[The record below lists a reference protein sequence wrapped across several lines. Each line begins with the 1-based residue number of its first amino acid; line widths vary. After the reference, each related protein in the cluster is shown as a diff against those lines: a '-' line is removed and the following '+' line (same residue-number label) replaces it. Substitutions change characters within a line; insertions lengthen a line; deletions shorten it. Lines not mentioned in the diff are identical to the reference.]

1 MNVELHR
8 ALVLKI
14 KENRD
19 AARGDIFAK
28 ARLLYTTANVK
39 KSCKMRQTWKTCQAC
54 LGISLADLKSNL
66 TSRTPCHGARDALE
80 NPPKE
85 FYCNPNFAN
94 TLTVR
99 EKLARIHSKK
109 GEREMEGSDS
119 PTLEASIT
127 AKPLLWWWFM
137 QTYKVDNE
145 TNNKKWERMLRR
157 GDHQIASG
165 MKNGKDVQMVVQR
178 KQRSSAPLT
187 TC

>member
-109 GEREMEGSDS
+109 GERDGGQRFANARSIYNSQAS
-119 PTLEASIT
+119 PVMMIHADIQSR
-127 AKPLLWWWFM
+127 
-137 QTYKVDNE
+137 QRNE
-145 TNNKKWERMLRR
+145 
-157 GDHQIASG
+157 
-165 MKNGKDVQMVVQR
+165 
-178 KQRSSAPLT
+178 
-187 TC
+187 